1 MTILQGDVKA
11 LEIVT
16 AAYLS
21 QDKVMCKEIRDNVDI
36 HENNRVRFNLPTR
49 LIAKT
54 FAFRLIYGGTAWAYA
69 LDSQFNY
76 ISSNADFWQDII
88 DEYYKKYEG
97 LLEWHQYL
105 VHEATTTGKVICPT
119 GRSFNFSPYQ
129 KNGDWVWPR
138 TTILN
143 YPVQGTGADLVSL
156 ARVEFAKQFKKE
168 KINGKLI
175 SSVHDSIVCDV
186 SPADSRRCGVLLKEA
201 VQRIPI
207 LFQRVWDQELNL
219 PLTAE
224 ISAGNNM
231 KDLTVLDI

>member
-1 MTILQGDVKA
+1 MLLIADVKA

-21 QDKVMCKEIRDNVDI
+21 QDKIMCKEIQDNVDI

-69 LDSQFNY
+69 LDSQFNH
-76 ISSNADFWQDII
+76 ISSDPNFWQKII
-88 DEYYKKYEG
+88 DEYYTKYEG
-97 LLEWHQYL
+97 LHEWHQYL

-119 GRSFNFSPYQ
+119 GRSFDYQPYL

-156 ARVEFAKQFKKE
+156 ARVEFWKLFKRE
-168 KINGKLI
+168 KIDGVLV

-186 SPADSRRCGVLLKEA
+186 NNNHVEHCGELLKEA
-201 VQRIPI
+201 VEKIPE
-207 LFQRVWDQELNL
+207 LFQKTWDLVFNL
-219 PLTAE
+219 PLKAE

>member
-1 MTILQGDVKA
+1 MIVNCDVKA
-11 LEIVT
+11 LEVVT

-21 QDKVMCKEIRDNVDI
+21 QDKVMCQEIRDNVDI

-54 FAFRLIYGGTAWAYA
+54 FKFRLIYGGTAWAYA
-69 LDSQFNY
+69 LDSQFNT
-76 ISSNADFWQDII
+76 ISTSPEFWQGII
-88 DEYYKKYEG
+88 NEYYTKYEG
-97 LLEWHQYL
+97 LSEWHQYL
-105 VHEATTTGKVICPT
+105 VHEATTTGKVVCPT
-119 GRSFNFSPYQ
+119 GRSFNYQPYQ

-156 ARVEFAKQFKKE
+156 ARVEFSKQFKKE
-168 KINGKLI
+168 KINGVMV

-186 SPADSRRCGVLLKEA
+186 SSEDTKQCGVLLKAA
-201 VQRIPI
+201 VQKIPE
-207 LFQRVWDQELNL
+207 LFQQTWDQEFNL
-219 PLTAE
+219 PITAE

-231 KDLTVLDI
+231 KDLTILDI